1 MDQQPTCATQLPEN
15 RQHAICGIGI
25 KIPIGPPA
33 FLELKEGDP
42 GYEDLYYR
50 PNLGTE
56 YFDTTYRQCACWDAL
71 IPVLHLLEE
80 PSDALPNLCLY
91 HRHYLFRRVHLKQ
104 SHSCRCHY
112 EPDCGERCLGCGYCH
127 KCGCDLI
134 TTSTPHFHRCS
145 CVYCLLRCCPHPQT
159 LRDTQKA
166 LLRHEYLQRV
176 QAAARCAP
184 GAPIITEY
192 KSASASTR
200 PLSRWELAELRRLYS
215 SIPAVPAQ
223 RRRYPVNT
231 RWPTDAGYAVDVR
244 PERAIPGFT
253 SEPLSASLAQGP
265 DSASQSA
272 ATGTAQAEPEEP
284 LVTSPTEECSCAAA
298 VADSN
303 QEAVDPGRERTTTLP
318 PWRPL
323 DLRPRIKDDWDLGGE

>member
-1 MDQQPTCATQLPEN
+1 MDQPTCATQPPEN
-15 RQHAICGIGI
+15 RQHAVSGIGI

-33 FLELKEGDP
+33 FLDIKEGEP
-42 GYEDLYYR
+42 GYEDLYR

-56 YFDTTYRQCACWDAL
+56 YYEATYRQCACWDAL
-71 IPVLHLLEE
+71 IPVLQLLEE
-80 PSDALPNLCLY
+80 PSEALPNLCLY

-112 EPDCGERCLGCGYCH
+112 EPDCGQRCLGCGYCH

-176 QAAARCAP
+176 QIAERCSP

-192 KSASASTR
+192 KSASTR
-200 PLSRWELAELRRLYS
+200 PLSSWELAELRRLYS
-215 SIPAVPAQ
+215 SIPAVPAR
-223 RRRYPVNT
+223 RRRYPLNT
-231 RWPTDAGYAVDVR
+231 RWPTNEGYAADIP
-244 PERAIPGFT
+244 PERAIPGIT
-253 SEPLSASLAQGP
+253 AEPLSAFLTQGS
-265 DSASQSA
+265 DAASQTA
-272 ATGTAQAEPEEP
+272 ATGTAPAEPEEP
-284 LVTSPTEECSCAAA
+284 IVTSPTEAHCSCAAA
-298 VADSN
+298 DSN
-303 QEAVDPGRERTTTLP
+303 QAAADQERERTTLP

-323 DLRPRIKDDWDLGGE
+323 DVPQPRQPRIKDDWDLGG